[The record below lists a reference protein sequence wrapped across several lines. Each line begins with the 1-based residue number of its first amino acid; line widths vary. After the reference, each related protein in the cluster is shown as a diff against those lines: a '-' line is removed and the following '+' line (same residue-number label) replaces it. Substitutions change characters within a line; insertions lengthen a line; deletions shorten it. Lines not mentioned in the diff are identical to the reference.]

1 MNLNFKIEVHIDDIE
16 TLYKIGETLGIG
28 KVNKSNTRTSAKYCV
43 NDFKDITSV
52 LIPIFKEFPL
62 QTTKYLDFT
71 SFMNAAALI
80 KLNSKG
86 SYRGGRISYNNISD
100 SDMVKLKKLKEF
112 MNSGRSFIE
121 PEEAKLLKDKVSI
134 NK

>member
-71 SFMNAAALI
+71 SFMNAALI